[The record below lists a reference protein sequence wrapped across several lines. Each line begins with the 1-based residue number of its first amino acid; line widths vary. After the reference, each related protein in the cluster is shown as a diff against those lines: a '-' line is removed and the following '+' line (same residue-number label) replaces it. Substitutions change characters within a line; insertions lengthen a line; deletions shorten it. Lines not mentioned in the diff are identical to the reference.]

1 MTVSMGT
8 VFTMGTKKE
17 RVFLLKKHEIVI
29 FILIGVIWVTM
40 CALLLK
46 LNEKKLEEETTG
58 DWEDSQ
64 EMDDD
69 AWHAALDSL
78 EWNLILV
85 NWENELDEDY
95 TVPEFTQLRNGHAVD
110 SRIYPDLQEMMD
122 AARAAGYDPLICSS
136 YRPWDKQQELY
147 IKKVRSYVSEGNSW
161 EEALDLAAGWVA
173 RPGTS
178 EHQTGMAVDIV
189 DAYYQLLNEE
199 QEDRPV
205 QQWLMDHCAEYG
217 FILRYPENKKEL
229 TGINYEPWH
238 YRYVGK
244 EAAKIIM
251 EEGICLEEYLQKY
264 VQERTQ

>member
-17 RVFLLKKHEIVI
+17 RVFLLKKREIVI

-95 TVPEFTQLRNGHAVD
+95 TVPEFTQLRNGH
-110 SRIYPDLQEMMD
+110 S
-122 AARAAGYDPLICSS
+122 GLIT
-136 YRPWDKQQELY
+136 
-147 IKKVRSYVSEGNSW
+147 W
-161 EEALDLAAGWVA
+161 E
-173 RPGTS
+173 T
-178 EHQTGMAVDIV
+178 
-189 DAYYQLLNEE
+189 
-199 QEDRPV
+199 
-205 QQWLMDHCAEYG
+205 
-217 FILRYPENKKEL
+217 
-229 TGINYEPWH
+229 
-238 YRYVGK
+238 
-244 EAAKIIM
+244 
-251 EEGICLEEYLQKY
+251 
-264 VQERTQ
+264 

>member
-122 AARAAGYDPLICSS
+122 AARA
-136 YRPWDKQQELY
+136 
-147 IKKVRSYVSEGNSW
+147 
-161 EEALDLAAGWVA
+161 
-173 RPGTS
+173 
-178 EHQTGMAVDIV
+178 
-189 DAYYQLLNEE
+189 
-199 QEDRPV
+199 
-205 QQWLMDHCAEYG
+205 
-217 FILRYPENKKEL
+217 
-229 TGINYEPWH
+229 
-238 YRYVGK
+238 
-244 EAAKIIM
+244 
-251 EEGICLEEYLQKY
+251 
-264 VQERTQ
+264 